1 LDQEDLKRYLDALI
15 EHHDHFVKRRPLEN
29 QSNGS
34 LGDLGVYPY
43 FRCEAELMGE
53 FFRIN
58 EFSVEAMLSLFLP
71 YHETPHFAK
80 VVTILHFK

>member
-1 LDQEDLKRYLDALI
+1 
-15 EHHDHFVKRRPLEN
+15 
-29 QSNGS
+29 
-34 LGDLGVYPY
+34 
-43 FRCEAELMGE
+43 MGG

-58 EFSVEAMLSLFLP
+58 EFNVEAMLSLFLP